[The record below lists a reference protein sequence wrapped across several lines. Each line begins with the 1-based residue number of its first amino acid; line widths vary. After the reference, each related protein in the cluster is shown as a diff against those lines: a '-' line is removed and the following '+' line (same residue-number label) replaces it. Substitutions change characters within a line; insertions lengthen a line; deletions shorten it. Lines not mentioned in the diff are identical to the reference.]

1 MTTNNR
7 TRDSNERFYAPAPI
21 GLFKRLAIAVAV
33 LGSSMLMFRSVSDG
47 ANGPTLDRR
56 GSDQDR
62 RRRKG

>member
-21 GLFKRLAIAVAV
+21 GLFKRLAIAGAV
-33 LGSSMLMFRSVSDG
+33 LGSMLMFRSVSDG
-47 ANGPTLDRR
+47 ASGPTLNRR
-56 GSDQDR
+56 GGDQDR